1 MSKCPKCSENIDKV
15 SLYFSAFPLHFRCS
29 CCNERL
35 KLINS
40 KPFWIVLLV
49 CLSMTLMLVVYI
61 PFVREYGFGVIIGVF
76 GWLFSYHKVLP
87 YLLRKDNLAIH
98 E

>member
-1 MSKCPKCSENIDKV
+1 
-15 SLYFSAFPLHFRCS
+15 
-29 CCNERL
+29 
-35 KLINS
+35 
-40 KPFWIVLLV
+40 
-49 CLSMTLMLVVYI
+49 MLVVYI
-61 PFVREYGFGVIIGVF
+61 PFVREYGLGVIIGVF